1 MPEEISNVCN
11 KISVDTVHVTWGG
24 YNSIHIFVTVMNT
37 FLYLGKIEI
46 SMLRNSRQTP
56 PPTNCFKT
64 FILSVVF
71 WKNQNQISVRLKN
84 KKQASDLPKV
94 DAE

>member
-1 MPEEISNVCN
+1 
-11 KISVDTVHVTWGG
+11 
-24 YNSIHIFVTVMNT
+24 
-37 FLYLGKIEI
+37 
-46 SMLRNSRQTP
+46 MLRNSRQTP

-71 WKNQNQISVRLKN
+71 WKNQNQISVWLKN
-84 KKQASDLPKV
+84 KKQASDLPKA